1 MFIVIV
7 STSSNISSRRFR
19 DILNHDE
26 EMNEGEENKEEEG
39 KDGDGEA
46 EANPRDIVRS
56 PSSVSTGTQVT
67 YFKDLEN

>member
-1 MFIVIV
+1 MFIVI

-26 EMNEGEENKEEEG
+26 EMNEGEGDKEEG
-39 KDGDGEA
+39 KDEDGEA